1 MNKTNLIFI
10 IAILLYLPLYLLDN
24 VNNLVY
30 IASFVFLLS
39 IALPAVIF
47 NYEDFYQPII
57 FKSLLT
63 LGFMFFPSI
72 YGYVFGID
80 EHVLLSGYLSKIELN
95 NYLIFY
101 LILFSIFNI
110 STLFSY
116 LITPNIK
123 FKNAPYYKIRANKL
137 DCFFIIGFLFNVFC
151 LSVFIA
157 KGGLNSLLYLRS
169 FSGDERIT
177 NVLGGTWVFLGQIII
192 PVSFIAFHALSKGNY
207 TNKVIVFIL
216 CLSSLASIF
225 LLTGSRSG
233 VAYYLIFIAVIYLYN
248 GNKLN
253 IKYSIFG
260 VLSLL
265 ILFATLSGLRSSG
278 EEYEAKVNLSES
290 VSSIFKERSERT
302 VGYINGVYPI
312 FHFLGDRSQL
322 KYGETYINWLFA
334 PIPRSI
340 YPNKPQG
347 VGKLNAV
354 ENYSRDDTAIPP
366 GVVGES
372 YWNFG
377 VFGVIIVGLFW
388 GVFLKILWSYHQSK
402 KKDTFSGLLYI
413 LTLFYFNPETTSF
426 YSWIQIIV
434 PVIFM
439 VTILKYGEKN
449 E

>member
-1 MNKTNLIFI
+1 
-10 IAILLYLPLYLLDN
+10 
-24 VNNLVY
+24 
-30 IASFVFLLS
+30 
-39 IALPAVIF
+39 
-47 NYEDFYQPII
+47 
-57 FKSLLT
+57 
-63 LGFMFFPSI
+63 
-72 YGYVFGID
+72 
-80 EHVLLSGYLSKIELN
+80 
-95 NYLIFY
+95 
-101 LILFSIFNI
+101 
-110 STLFSY
+110 
-116 LITPNIK
+116 
-123 FKNAPYYKIRANKL
+123 
-137 DCFFIIGFLFNVFC
+137 
-151 LSVFIA
+151 
-157 KGGLNSLLYLRS
+157 
-169 FSGDERIT
+169 
-177 NVLGGTWVFLGQIII
+177 
-192 PVSFIAFHALSKGNY
+192 
-207 TNKVIVFIL
+207 
-216 CLSSLASIF
+216 
-225 LLTGSRSG
+225 
-233 VAYYLIFIAVIYLYN
+233 
-248 GNKLN
+248 
-253 IKYSIFG
+253 
-260 VLSLL
+260 SLL

-413 LTLFYFNPETTSF
+413 LTLFY
-426 YSWIQIIV
+426 
-434 PVIFM
+434 
-439 VTILKYGEKN
+439 
-449 E
+449 